1 MIFGAIAAVI
11 YLLDY
16 LLIGL
21 GAHTNTWFSGVALL
35 ALGSLFA
42 VLQLV
47 GAEGRLRR

>member
-1 MIFGAIAAVI
+1 MLFGAVAIVV
-11 YLLDY
+11 Y

-21 GAHTNTWFSGVALL
+21 GAHTTTWFSGVALL

-47 GAEGRLRR
+47 GAEGRIRR

>member
-1 MIFGAIAAVI
+1 MLFGAVAIVI

-21 GAHTNTWFSGVALL
+21 GAHTTTWFSGVALL

-47 GAEGRLRR
+47 GAEGRIRR